1 MALMAGLSTLQR
13 RVLEASDCEVRC
25 DDLTRTLYATDA
37 SIYRVR
43 PAAVAFPRSARE
55 AAMVIQTAAEA
66 HIPVIPRGAGTGLTG
81 GALGEGL
88 VVDLARHSR
97 RIDGFDLERRVVR
110 VGAGVVLDQLN
121 SFLRDHG
128 LWFGPDVAT
137 SSRATLGGMIGNNS
151 SGSHAPVYGTTVE
164 HLEALEVVLTDGT
177 VAVIGA
183 STDGL
188 SGLRNAADDVVSAH
202 STEIVRRFPSG
213 LVKRWPGYGFDQALE
228 HPGDLTRLVC
238 GSEGTLA
245 AVTSAVL
252 RVVPR
257 PKRRG
262 LGVLFFQTLAEA
274 MTATVEILDLEP
286 AAIEHIDQILLE
298 QTRGQRPFDRARAL
312 LGLDEQPCESLLLV
326 EFFQDVDQR
335 LKELEGRSIG
345 SRRLMLR
352 DPEDQ
357 ELVWSIRR
365 AGLSLLTGC
374 KGSAKPTTCIED
386 VCVRPERLPEYVA
399 GLREILGREGLK
411 ASFYGHA
418 ASGELHV
425 RPALDLHR
433 AEDLITF
440 RRVSDEVA
448 DLCRRFKGSIAA
460 EHGVGIARTEYLES
474 QIGPELMEASRE
486 IKRLLDPGGM
496 MNPGKIVGD
505 GRYQIDA
512 DLRLGAGSNI
522 VLPFVEI
529 MGFIHKDGSFVGNL
543 EQCNGCGGCLKDTPT
558 MCPTFVAT
566 GEELDTTRGRANT
579 IRAVLDGR
587 LGRARLTSSEMNRA
601 LSRCLSCKA
610 CRTECPSNVD
620 LAALKA
626 ELIHARHG
634 VEGIPFRDRV
644 IAAADVLGR
653 LGSAMPSA
661 ANAVVGWKATRGLLE
676 NLFGFDRN
684 RPLPGWTAERFD
696 HWFAARQTTGTGA
709 RGRVTLWDDT
719 WVRYHEPNIGR
730 AAVTV
735 LEAAGFEVSL
745 ATGRRCC
752 GRPATS
758 RGLLDDAKRLGRHNL
773 ELLQRSSENGEPIVF
788 LEPSCYSMFVDEYRQ
803 FGLPGADEVAGRC
816 RLFEDLLLEVVEAEP
831 GVLPLR
837 SHDVVVAIQ
846 GHCHAEALGDSGVLP
861 RLASRIPGADA
872 RLLATGCCG
881 MAGAFGVL
889 RQTAD
894 LSRAVAAPLVGAV
907 EALPDGSVVV
917 ATGTSCRHQI
927 ADLTRFKPVHMAE
940 LLADHLMT

>member
-1 MALMAGLSTLQR
+1 MPDVSIRQR
-13 RVLEASDCEVRC
+13 RALETGGCEVRF
-25 DDLTRTLYATDA
+25 DELTRTLYATDA
-37 SIYRVR
+37 SIYRVL
-43 PAAVAFPRSARE
+43 PAAVAFPRSADE
-55 AAMVIQTAAEA
+55 VAEVIRTAADV
-66 HIPVIPRGAGTGLTG
+66 HLPVIPRGAGTGLTG

-88 VVDLARHSR
+88 VVDLARHTR
-97 RIDGFDLERRVVR
+97 RIDRFDPERRTVR

-121 SFLRDHG
+121 TFLGDHG

-164 HLEALEVVLTDGT
+164 HLEALEVVLVDGT

-183 STDGL
+183 SRDGL
-188 SGLRNAADDVVSAH
+188 SELGDAADVVVSGHAA
-202 STEIVRRFPSG
+202 EIVQRFPPG
-213 LVKRWPGYGFDQALE
+213 LVKRWPGYGFDQALA

-245 AVTSAVL
+245 AVTSALL

-257 PKRRG
+257 PERRG
-262 LGVLFFQTLAEA
+262 LGVLFFDSIAEA
-274 MTATVEILDLEP
+274 MTATVDLRDLEP
-286 AAIEHIDQILLE
+286 AAVEHIDRILFD

-312 LGLDEQPCESLLLV
+312 LELDDKPCESLLLV

-345 SRRLMLR
+345 IRRLMLR

-399 GLREILGREGLK
+399 GLQEILGREGLK

-425 RPALDLHR
+425 RPALDLHG
-433 AEDLITF
+433 AEDLITM
-440 RRVSDEVA
+440 RRISEEVA
-448 DLCRRFKGSIAA
+448 DLCGRFQGSIAA
-460 EHGVGIARTEYLES
+460 EHGVGIARTEFMES
-474 QIGPELMEASRE
+474 AIGPQLVAANRE
-486 IKRLLDPGGM
+486 IKRLFDPRGI
-496 MNPGKIVGD
+496 MNPGKIVD
-505 GRYQIDA
+505 EGRYTIDG
-512 DLRLGAGSNI
+512 DLRLGPGSELR
-522 VLPFVEI
+522 LPFSEV
-529 MGFIHKDGSFVGNL
+529 MGFVDKDESFAGNL
-543 EQCNGCGGCLKDTPT
+543 EQCNGCGGCLKDAPS

-566 GEELDTTRGRANT
+566 GEELDSTRGRANT

-587 LGRARLTSSEMNRA
+587 LGGARLTSSEMSRA

-634 VEGIPFRDRV
+634 VEGIPVRDRV

-661 ANAVVGWKATRGLLE
+661 ANAVVGWKTTRGLLE

-696 HWFAARQTTGTGA
+696 RWFAARPTTGTGA

-758 RGLLDDAKRLGRHNL
+758 RGLLDEAKRLGRHNL
-773 ELLQRSSENGEPIVF
+773 ELLQRSSEDGEPIVF

-831 GVLPLR
+831 GALPLR

-881 MAGAFGVL
+881 MAGAFGML
-889 RQTAD
+889 RETAD
-894 LSRAVAAPLVGAV
+894 LSREVARPLVQAV
-907 EALPDGSVVV
+907 ESLPDGAVVV
-917 ATGTSCRHQI
+917 ANGTSCRHQI
-927 ADLTRFKPVHMAE
+927 ADLTDVEPVHIAE
-940 LLADHLMT
+940 LLAEHLVT